1 MIPKKILKKIPI
13 IRRVYPSLVK
23 KLFKLISKS
32 EIKFNFF
39 GINLIGDINEPM
51 DKEIYLFN
59 QYENKQIIFLIENI
73 KKSNF
78 EYFIDVGANSG
89 VYSLIVNKE
98 FKYIKIKSYEPIK
111 KSIEKF
117 IINKK
122 MNQKLKN
129 IRIYKYGL
137 SDRNMHLLMKSQIRD
152 KYVQTGGFGVVTKK
166 DRINDFHTEKAVF
179 KKGADI
185 LFYPTAIGDEPRSS
199 IDSSGAW
206 QRVMQGHAA
215 ANIVPVVA
223 SNRIGFEKVQGQTNG
238 FYGKSFICDHTG
250 LILKEASRDKEE
262 ILIAEIDTEENHNF
276 RRNWG
281 LFRDRRTDLYSELL
295 TLDGNN

>member
-1 MIPKKILKKIPI
+1 MFPKKILKKIPI

-179 KKGADI
+179 KKGDDI
-185 LFYPTAIGDEPRSS
+185 LKIK
-199 IDSSGAW
+199 
-206 QRVMQGHAA
+206 
-215 ANIVPVVA
+215 NKKVV
-223 SNRIGFEKVQGQTNG
+223 
-238 FYGKSFICDHTG
+238 
-250 LILKEASRDKEE
+250 LK
-262 ILIAEIDTEENHNF
+262 IDTEGHEEFVLKGFKKFLKNNEIFLQIEIYNQHFNKVDKF
-276 RRNWG
+276 LKKFKFLKINS
-281 LFRDRRTDLYSELL
+281 FSS
-295 TLDGNN
+295 DGKIDYYYKNY